1 MTHTHYRRVRF
12 VERELAHGRR
22 LVQPLTS
29 VAPTQL
35 SGSAP
40 MIWDLLD
47 EHSSVDAVVAMLQ
60 QRFSDS
66 PEVIAVGVRSALQ
79 SMIQS
84 ALVVES

>member
-1 MTHTHYRRVRF
+1 MTNPAYHRTPF

-22 LVQPLTS
+22 LVQPLS
-29 VAPTQL
+29 SKMPTQL

-47 EHSSVDAVVAMLQ
+47 EHPTVDAVVSMLQ
-60 QRFSDS
+60 QRYSDA
-66 PEVIAVGVRSALQ
+66 PDVIADGVRTALAA
-79 SMIQS
+79 MMQS

>member
-1 MTHTHYRRVRF
+1 MSETHFRRVRF

-29 VAPTQL
+29 DAPTQL

-40 MIWDLLD
+40 MIWDLLE

-66 PEVIAVGVRSALQ
+66 PAVIAAGVRSALE
-79 SMIQS
+79 SMIVS
-84 ALVVES
+84 ALVIES

>member
-1 MTHTHYRRVRF
+1 MSEPQFRRVSS

-22 LVQPLTS
+22 LVQPVTAD
-29 VAPTQL
+29 VPTQL

-47 EHSSVDAVVAMLQ
+47 EHASVDAVVAMLQ

-66 PEVIAVGVRSALQ
+66 PDVIAIGVRSALT
-79 SMIQS
+79 SMIDS
-84 ALVVES
+84 GLVVES

>member
-1 MTHTHYRRVRF
+1 MTDAHFRRVPF
-12 VERELAHGRR
+12 VERELAYGRR

-29 VAPTQL
+29 TAPTQL

-47 EHSSVDAVVAMLQ
+47 EHPSIDAVVAMLQ

-66 PEVIAVGVRSALQ
+66 PEVIAVGVLSALE
-79 SMIQS
+79 SMMQS